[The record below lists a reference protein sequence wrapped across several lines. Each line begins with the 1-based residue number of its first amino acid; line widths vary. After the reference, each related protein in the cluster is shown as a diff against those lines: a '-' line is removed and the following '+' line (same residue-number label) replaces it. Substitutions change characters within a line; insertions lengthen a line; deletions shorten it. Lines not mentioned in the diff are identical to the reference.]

1 MNSIPKYV
9 VDTCSFTALRRVY
22 PNDVFPGAWQ
32 AISQMA
38 ESGRLISSI
47 EVLIELEAQED
58 IITDWARK
66 HRQIFLPLFTD
77 IQNKATE
84 VLRDFPNLLD
94 LNNQK
99 SSADPFL
106 IATAIL
112 NQCVVVTEETAKGN
126 GAKVIRIPNVCMTLG
141 LTCFN
146 LLELFRTENIRLDIQ
161 IE

>member
-1 MNSIPKYV
+1 M
-9 VDTCSFTALRRVY
+9 DTCSFTALRRVY

-38 ESGRLISSI
+38 ESGMLISSI

-66 HRQIFLPLFTD
+66 HRQIFIPLFPD
-77 IQNKATE
+77 IQNTATE
-84 VLRDFPNLLD
+84 ILRDFPNLLD

-106 IATAIL
+106 VATALL
-112 NQCVVVTEETAKGN
+112 NKCIVVTEETAKGN
-126 GAKVIRIPNVCMTLG
+126 GAKVIRIPNVCSNLG
-141 LTCFN
+141 VPCLN
-146 LLELFRTENIRLDIQ
+146 LLELFRTEKVRLNIQ
-161 IE
+161 QE